1 MNLIYKSTIWTI
13 IKSVSMVSGVFI
25 ILLITN
31 YYGSGDYGNFV
42 LFFNGTLIFTLLT
55 DMGLS
60 GTSGALVKR
69 ISSRDCN
76 DGYISTVLLLRFGVL
91 FIIAIGLFSGREF
104 VADLFGLKWSLLY
117 LIPALTGN
125 VILETLLSVLRG
137 EGKIAK
143 SGLSMFVRDTFRYA
157 YWVAAVGVGADSIHL
172 LYGYIASLFL
182 GSGFALRWISTEW
195 FLPSKEAAYNLISYG
210 KFSWIHNI
218 RGGTYSYMDTLV
230 LGLFVTPSVVGIYQ
244 VAWSISR
251 IFIMF
256 SSAIGRSQFDE
267 LSSLE
272 TDHEIRKSINDSLSY
287 TSIFIIPGLV
297 GAAIFGEYILSFYGP
312 RFTAGFIPLLMLIVA
327 RLFQSYESVLSN
339 VLLALGFTRRAAIF
353 GTIFVVINISVNLVL
368 GYLWG
373 PIGVAAATMGS
384 VAIVSLLSW
393 DYLRGTHRLKF
404 PIKKTTYQFVSATVM
419 GLVLLIYNQLF
430 QNNALG
436 ILFGVIVYL
445 GLVVLID
452 SDLKSSV
459 IDAIAYVR

>member
-1 MNLIYKSTIWTI
+1 
-13 IKSVSMVSGVFI
+13 MVSGVFI

-31 YYGSGDYGNFV
+31 YYGSDNYGNFV
-42 LFFNGTLIFTLLT
+42 LFFNGTLILTLLT

-69 ISSRDCN
+69 ISSRDRN

-91 FIIAIGLFSGREF
+91 FVITIGLVFGREF
-104 VADLFGLKWSLLY
+104 VTGLFGLKWSLLY
-117 LIPALTGN
+117 LIPALIGN
-125 VILETLLSVLRG
+125 VTLETLLSVLRG

-143 SGLSMFVRDTFRYA
+143 SGLSMFVRDTFRYV
-157 YWVAAVGVGADSIHL
+157 YWMAAVGVGADPIHL
-172 LYGYIASLFL
+172 LYGYIGSLFL

-195 FLPSKEAAYNLISYG
+195 SLPSKKTAYNLISYG

-218 RGGTYSYMDTLV
+218 RGGTYSYMDTLA

-272 TDHEIRKSINDSLSY
+272 TGHEIRNSINDSLSY
-287 TSIFIIPGLV
+287 TSIFIIPGLI

-312 RFTAGFIPLLMLIVA
+312 GFTAGFIPLLMLIVA

-353 GTIFVVINISVNLVL
+353 GTIFVVINIGVNLFL
-368 GYLWG
+368 GYLYG
-373 PIGVAAATMGS
+373 PVGVATATMGS
-384 VAIVSLLSW
+384 VAIVLLLSW
-393 DYLRGTHRLKF
+393 NHLSGTHRLRF
-404 PIKKTTYQFVSATVM
+404 PIKKISYQVASATVM
-419 GLVLLIYNQLF
+419 ALALLIYNQLF

-445 GLVVLID
+445 GLILLID
-452 SDLKSSV
+452 SNLKSGV
-459 IDAIAYVR
+459 IDAIAYAR